1 MLVSAC
7 VVCRLQRFARYLG
20 RREGGRGGGETG
32 KQKALLIGSLSSS
45 LHRDGGGE
53 SRLFPPL
60 RDGVTVLVI
69 SANQNTANGKHTD
82 DLRLRGVALVWVK
95 WPARQASGLAECSGG
110 NGRRSG

>member
-1 MLVSAC
+1 MLVSVC

-20 RREGGRGGGETG
+20 RREGKDGGETW

-60 RDGVTVLVI
+60 REGVTVLVI
-69 SANQNTANGKHTD
+69 SANQNTANGKNTD
-82 DLRLRGVALVWVK
+82 DLCLRGVALLSVNSL
-95 WPARQASGLAECSGG
+95 ARQASELAEC
-110 NGRRSG
+110 